1 MFLAAE
7 GRLFGLDMQLLSGMV
22 FQMIAILILFLLL
35 SYILFEPVKKMMN
48 DRRERIAKSVSDAKA
63 NLVKA
68 DEYRQEYEAK
78 LKNIEKEADVI
89 LGEARKKALA
99 RENEIVAEAKVEAAR
114 IIDHAKKEAELEM
127 KKAKDE
133 VKQQIIEVATLM
145 AGKIVSV
152 SLEDEDH
159 ADLIHETLKE
169 MGEETWLS

>member
-7 GRLFGLDMQLLSGMV
+7 GRLFGLDMQLISGML

-48 DRRERIAKSVSDAKA
+48 DRKERIAKNVSDAKV
-63 NLVKA
+63 NLA
-68 DEYRQEYEAK
+68 QAEEYRLDYEAK

-89 LGEARKKALA
+89 LSEARKKALA
-99 RENEIVAEAKVEAAR
+99 RENEIVAQAKEEAAR
-114 IIDHAKKEAELEM
+114 IIAHAQREAELEM
-127 KKAKDE
+127 KKAQDE

-145 AGKIVSV
+145 AGKIVEV

-159 ADLIHETLKE
+159 TNLIQETLKE
-169 MGEETWLS
+169 MGEDTWLS